1 MADKTRFFGE
11 AFRVLRPGGRL
22 AVCAWL
28 ARERAKPWEIRHL
41 LEPICREGRLPS
53 MGTERDYRALAEGA
67 GFEVTGFEDLSQNVR
82 RTWTLCARR
91 LAGKL
96 VTDRSYRGFLLDP
109 RSRNRVFALTL
120 VRLVLAYRTGSMRYG
135 LMLARRP

>member
-1 MADKTRFFGE
+1 
-11 AFRVLRPGGRL
+11 
-22 AVCAWL
+22 
-28 ARERAKPWEIRHL
+28 
-41 LEPICREGRLPS
+41 
-53 MGTERDYRALAEGA
+53 
-67 GFEVTGFEDLSQNVR
+67 
-82 RTWTLCARR
+82 
-91 LAGKL
+91 